1 MYEMPRRRKRVLIV
15 NPAPLTDF
23 DGKTLRLVRYA
34 EAFEEMGYGI
44 DFLASACTSSELKNK
59 YSIFEVPIKVTSVF
73 EGNYQPVLTEVSN
86 VVKLTHKFCHKVFY
100 TIKRGGYS
108 AVLSSFAASGLPA
121 LAAITAAKVEG
132 IPHIYD
138 YDDLGPEM
146 SRVMKG
152 WTTSHPFYKFQLFIE
167 KVICQHSDTTF
178 VMREMMKN
186 LLKRTGRNG
195 KMEVVHN
202 VPPSQE
208 FKVITD
214 IEQSR
219 KELGVATDAFIFA
232 YLGNIQRQI
241 RGLETLVNGVN
252 LLKNN
257 SNGED
262 FLVLIIGTGTGE
274 RTLKEKIIRL
284 GLSKYFLFTG
294 ALPKEQA
301 ISYLNAADVAL
312 IILPAI
318 QADYMAPTKL
328 FISMALGKHMI
339 ATDSKE
345 IRQILGSTPIFLRK
359 NSTPKEI
366 AEAMLKAKR
375 KYKQRGINE
384 NYRSLFMNRYC
395 WEKEKET
402 FIVALESLS

>member
-1 MYEMPRRRKRVLIV
+1 MLIV

-34 EAFEEMGYGI
+34 EAFEEMGYGV

-108 AVLSSFAASGLPA
+108 VVLSSFAASGLPT
-121 LAAITAAKVEG
+121 LVAITVAKVEG

-152 WTTSHPFYKFQLFIE
+152 WTTAHPFYKFQLFME

-178 VMREMMKN
+178 VMTEMMKN

-208 FKVITD
+208 FKVIKD

-219 KELGVATDAFIFA
+219 KELGIATDAFIFA

-257 SNGED
+257 GNGED
-262 FLVLIIGTGTGE
+262 FLVFIIGTGTDE
-274 RTLKEKIIRL
+274 RALKERISRL
-284 GLSKYFLFTG
+284 GLSKYFLSTG
-294 ALPKEQA
+294 AISKEEA
-301 ISYLNAADVAL
+301 ISYLNAANVSL
-312 IILPAI
+312 VVLPAI

-328 FISMALGKHMI
+328 FISMALGKHVI

-345 IRQILGSTPIFLRK
+345 IRRILGSTPIFLRK
-359 NSTPKEI
+359 SATPKEI
-366 AEAMLKAKR
+366 AEAMLEAKR
-375 KYKQRGINE
+375 KYQQRDANE
-384 NYRSLFMNRYC
+384 QYRRLFFNQYC

-402 FIVALESLS
+402 FIRTVESMS